1 MNSTAFRA
9 ISEMNCAL
17 RKMDSSTTSSPPPPC
32 APGGK
37 LVWVPCVSSPVALV
51 EIHVGW
57 ALVEDAAGQM
67 HAVPADQVDSADPP

>member
-17 RKMDSSTTSSPPPPC
+17 RKTDLSTISAPPPD

-37 LVWVPCVSSPVALV
+37 MVWVPCVSSPVALV
-51 EIHVGW
+51 EIHESW

-67 HAVPADQVDSADPP
+67 HAVPADQVDCADPP